1 MNASS
6 DDYYLK
12 QQEPWQ
18 SCLLALKYIIMK
30 VNVHITHEMAYQ
42 IPFFSYKG
50 YRLAFLWITRK
61 RLQLGFITD
70 KKALPLVDGKK
81 QKDQY
86 EMMEIDP
93 NADLPIDLIADKIR
107 QRIQFY
113 EALKK

>member
-12 QQEPWQ
+12 HQEPLQ

-30 VNVHITHEMAYQ
+30 VDENIAHEMAYQ
-42 IPFFSYKG
+42 IPLFTYKG

-61 RLQLGFITD
+61 KLLLGVITD
-70 KKALPLVDGKK
+70 KKVLPLVDGKK

-86 EMMEIDP
+86 EMIEIDP
-93 NADLPIDLIADKIR
+93 NADLPKDMMVDKFK
-107 QRIQFY
+107 QRIKLY
-113 EALKK
+113 DAHSK